1 MTPHPTNTRFTYGP
15 VPSRRL
21 GRSLGVSVIP
31 YKTCT
36 NSCVYCQLGHTRT
49 RTISP
54 RSFFDRNEVFREIE
68 AMMNRTTPDCITF
81 VGDGEPTLSS
91 DLGWYIEQCKTRWP
105 TPVAVITNGC
115 LLHRG
120 EVRTSLSAADI
131 VLPSLDAGD
140 ADVFRAVDRSHP
152 ALDFNDVVEGLIEF
166 RRGFPGMLRL
176 EVMLV
181 KGMNDGEASLRSI
194 RKLAWKIKPDRIDIA
209 VPIRPPADR
218 SVLPPDPDKLIL
230 AHRLFRSAET
240 LDRAEDG
247 AFEIAGFTTL
257 ADAII
262 GLSSRHP
269 LRWDQAEKLEDAF
282 GKPGQLEGLVCAGA
296 LSVSDYGETRFVVPT
311 ARKSAMT

>member
-21 GRSLGVSVIP
+21 GRSLGVSIIP
-31 YKTCT
+31 RKTCT
-36 NSCVYCQLGHTRT
+36 NSCVYCQLGHTRK
-49 RTISP
+49 RSVSR
-54 RSFFDRNEVFREIE
+54 RSFFPREEVLDEIQRIMKE
-68 AMMNRTTPDCITF
+68 TSPDCITF
-81 VGDGEPTLSS
+81 VGDGEPTLST
-91 DLGWYIEQCKTRWP
+91 DLGWYLEQCKRRWP

-115 LLHRG
+115 LLHRA
-120 EVRTSLSAADI
+120 EVRTSLRAADI

-140 ADVFRAVDRSHP
+140 AETFQAINRPHP
-152 ALDFNDVVEGLIEF
+152 TLDFHEVVEGLIEF
-166 RRGFPGMLRL
+166 RRDFPGAIRL

-181 KGMNDGEASLRSI
+181 RGINDSESNLRSI
-194 RKLAWKIKPDRIDIA
+194 RKLAWGVKPDRIDIA

-218 SVLPPDPDKLIL
+218 SVLPPDPDKLIR

-269 LRWDQAEKLEDAF
+269 LRWDQAKKLEVAF
-282 GKPGQLEGLVCAGA
+282 GKPGQLESLVSSGA
-296 LSVSDYGETRFVVPT
+296 LSVSEYGETRFVVPST
-311 ARKSAMT
+311 GKGIES